1 MHLVAPVMMT
11 PRRIAAAASAAA
23 TNATDKPAPKVIDF
37 ASIGRVP
44 LRISL
49 ARRATARDLSVQE
62 ATDALL
68 LEPIPDTP
76 AAESDHSVSFMRG
89 FSATVNSVDA
99 GRNRRRKARNV
110 DLPHLGLKTKA
121 LAARGML
128 GNNEAE
134 EAPSPK
140 RAARSRL
147 SLSSSV
153 KLSREEL
160 ASQKSEIIR
169 DRENIHVRRVSL
181 WRSPAWIGGMLTCS
195 V

>member
-1 MHLVAPVMMT
+1 MT

-23 TNATDKPAPKVIDF
+23 TGAADRPAPKVIDF

-49 ARRATARDLSVQE
+49 ARRATARELSVQE
-62 ATDALL
+62 ATDSLL

-76 AAESDHSVSFMRG
+76 AAETDHSVSFMRG
-89 FSATVNSVDA
+89 FSATVNSADA

-128 GNNEAE
+128 GNSEAE

-140 RAARSRL
+140 RSARNRQ

-160 ASQKSEIIR
+160 ASQKAEIIQ

-181 WRSPAWIGGMLTCS
+181 RLRFTRISMILICS
-195 V
+195 I